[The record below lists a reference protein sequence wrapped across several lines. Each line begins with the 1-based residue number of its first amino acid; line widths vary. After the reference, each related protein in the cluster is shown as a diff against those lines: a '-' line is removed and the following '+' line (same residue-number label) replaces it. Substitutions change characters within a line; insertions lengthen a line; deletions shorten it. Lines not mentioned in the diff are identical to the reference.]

1 MLYDNSIND
10 LGVIEMEK
18 IIKLMDESKLKVG
31 LVGNPDSTTIMLPVA
46 KESVYGQEAENLKLW
61 GVDPEL
67 GKHFVEGLMDKFQIL
82 YFDYEG
88 HRLKHPNPENHTPEC
103 IVKDLL
109 IIADEMNVKKFS
121 YYGYS
126 WLALVGLQ
134 LAIRTDRLES
144 LIMGGFPAIDGPYKE
159 MMVVTNK
166 TYEQALNNQN
176 SPIIDEQDHISPEKV
191 DWDNIQVKIDTNQTK
206 QFVTMYENLME
217 FDDREIQHKLVIPR
231 LAFAGEKDTIVYG
244 ENFGSVTVDIVGI
257 FQKNKQ
263 ELEHLGWD
271 IEILKGIDMDHTK
284 AMQPITV
291 LPLIK
296 PWLIKNLNKTD

>member
-1 MLYDNSIND
+1 
-10 LGVIEMEK
+10 MEK
-18 IIKLMDESKLKVG
+18 SIKLTDASEIKVG
-31 LVGNPDSTTIMLPVA
+31 LAGNPDCKTIMLPVA
-46 KESVYGQEAENLKLW
+46 KESVYGQEAEALKLW

-67 GKHFVEGLMDKFQIL
+67 GKHFIEGLLDSFQVL

-88 HRLKHPNPENHTPEC
+88 HRLQHPSPENLTPEN

-109 IIADEMNVKKFS
+109 VIADEMNIKKFS

-144 LIMGGFPAIDGPYKE
+144 LIMGGFPPIDGPYKE
-159 MMVVTNK
+159 MMAVTNK
-166 TYEQALNNQN
+166 TYEQALTNQS
-176 SPIIDEQDHISPEKV
+176 SPVSDEQSQLSPDKV
-191 DWDNIQVKIDTNQTK
+191 DWDNIQVKINPNQTK

-217 FDDREIQHKLVIPR
+217 FEDRNIQPKLSIPK
-231 LAFAGEKDTIVYG
+231 LAFAGEKDTIIYG
-244 ENFGSVTVDIVGI
+244 ENFGSVIVDIAGI
-257 FQKNKQ
+257 LQKNKQ

-271 IEILKGIDMDHTK
+271 VEILKGMDMDHTK
-284 AMQPITV
+284 AMQPATV

-296 PWLIKNLNKTD
+296 IWLLRNIQ

>member
-1 MLYDNSIND
+1 MLYDNSRNN
-10 LGVIEMEK
+10 LGVINMEK
-18 IIKLMDESKLKVG
+18 NIKLTDESELKVG
-31 LVGNPDSTTIMLPVA
+31 LVGNPGSPTIMLPVA

-67 GKHFVEGLMDKFQIL
+67 GKHFIEGMVDKFQIL

-88 HRLKHPNPENHTPEC
+88 HRLQQPNPENLTPEN
-103 IVKDLL
+103 IVKDL
-109 IIADEMNVKKFS
+109 ITIADVMNVKKFS

-144 LIMGGFPAIDGPYKE
+144 LIMGGFPPIDGPYKE
-159 MMVVTNK
+159 MMVVTMK
-166 TYEQALNNQN
+166 TYEQALYNQN
-176 SPIIDEQDHISPEKV
+176 SPVINEHPEKV
-191 DWDNIQVKIDTNQTK
+191 EWDNIQVKIDTNQTK
-206 QFVTMYENLME
+206 QFVTMYKNLIE

-244 ENFGSVTVDIVGI
+244 ENFGSVTVDIIGI
-257 FQKNKQ
+257 LQKNKQ

-271 IEILKGIDMDHTK
+271 IEIINGNDMDHTK
-284 AMQPITV
+284 AMQPATV
-291 LPLIK
+291 LPSIK
-296 PWLIKNLNKTD
+296 HWLIKNLKIAR

>member
-1 MLYDNSIND
+1 
-10 LGVIEMEK
+10 MEK
-18 IIKLMDESKLKVG
+18 NIQFTDGSEIKVG
-31 LVGNPDSTTIMLPVA
+31 LVGNPDFTTIMLPVA
-46 KESVYGQEAENLKLW
+46 KESVYGSEAKNLKLW
-61 GVDPEL
+61 GVDPEM
-67 GKHFVEGLMDKFQIL
+67 GEHFVEGLMDQFQIL

-88 HRLKHPNPENHTPEC
+88 HRLQYPNPENLTPES
-103 IVKDLL
+103 IVNDLL
-109 IIADEMNVKKFS
+109 IIADEMDVKKFS

-126 WLALVGLQ
+126 WLALLGLQ

-144 LIMGGFPAIDGPYKE
+144 LIMGGFPAIDGPYNE

-206 QFVTMYENLME
+206 QFVTMYKNLRE

-231 LAFAGEKDTIVYG
+231 LAFAGEQDTIIYG
-244 ENFGSVTVDIVGI
+244 ENFGGVTVDITGI
-257 FQKNKQ
+257 LQNNKQ

-271 IEILKGIDMDHTK
+271 IEILKGTDMDHIK

-296 PWLIKNLNKTD
+296 PWFIKNLKISHKKR

>member
-1 MLYDNSIND
+1 
-10 LGVIEMEK
+10 MEK
-18 IIKLMDESKLKVG
+18 IIKLIDESELKVG
-31 LVGNPDSTTIMLPVA
+31 FVGNPNSATIMLPAA
-46 KESVYGQEAENLKLW
+46 KESVYGQEAENLRLW

-67 GKHFVEGLMDKFQIL
+67 GKHFIEGLADKFQIL

-88 HRLKHPNPENHTPEC
+88 HRMQHPIPENLTPEN
-103 IVKDLL
+103 IVEDLL
-109 IIADEMNVKKFS
+109 TIADEMNVKKFS

-126 WLALVGLQ
+126 WLASVGLQ

-166 TYEQALNNQN
+166 TYEQALNNQH
-176 SPIIDEQDHISPEKV
+176 SPVIDEQDQRSPEKV
-191 DWDNIQVKIDTNQTK
+191 DWDRIQVKINPNQTK

-244 ENFGSVTVDIVGI
+244 ENFGSVTVDIIGI
-257 FQKNKQ
+257 LQKNKQ

-271 IEILKGIDMDHTK
+271 VEILKGNDMDHTK
-284 AMQPITV
+284 AMQPKTV
-291 LPLIK
+291 LPLVM
-296 PWLIKNLNKTD
+296 PWLIRNLNITR

>member
-1 MLYDNSIND
+1 
-10 LGVIEMEK
+10 MEK
-18 IIKLMDESKLKVG
+18 NLKLTDESELKVG
-31 LVGNPDSTTIMLPVA
+31 LVGNPNSPTIMLPVA

-67 GKHFVEGLMDKFQIL
+67 GKHFIEGMVDKFQIL

-88 HRLKHPNPENHTPEC
+88 HRLQQPNPENLTPEN
-103 IVKDLL
+103 IVKDL
-109 IIADEMNVKKFS
+109 ITIADEMNVKKFS

-144 LIMGGFPAIDGPYKE
+144 LIMGGFPPIDGPYKE
-159 MMVVTNK
+159 MMVVTKK
-166 TYEQALNNQN
+166 TYEQALYNQN
-176 SPIIDEQDHISPEKV
+176 SPVINEHDHLNLEQVE
-191 DWDNIQVKIDTNQTK
+191 WDNIQVKIDTNQTK
-206 QFVTMYENLME
+206 QFVTMYKNLMG

-244 ENFGSVTVDIVGI
+244 ENFGGVTVDIIGI

-271 IEILKGIDMDHTK
+271 IEIIKGDDIDHTK
-284 AMQPITV
+284 AMQPVTV

-296 PWLIKNLNKTD
+296 HWLIINLNIARIGK

>member
-1 MLYDNSIND
+1 
-10 LGVIEMEK
+10 MEK
-18 IIKLMDESKLKVG
+18 DIKLTDESELKVG

-88 HRLKHPNPENHTPEC
+88 HRLQHPNPENLTPES
-103 IVKDLL
+103 IVNDLL
-109 IIADEMNVKKFS
+109 TIANEMNVKKFS

-144 LIMGGFPAIDGPYKE
+144 LIMGGFPPIEGPYKE

-166 TYEQALNNQN
+166 TYQQALSNQN
-176 SPIIDEQDHISPEKV
+176 CSVIDEQDHISPEKV
-191 DWDNIQVKIDTNQTK
+191 DWENIQVKIDTDQTK

-217 FDDREIQHKLVIPR
+217 FDDREIQHKLDIPR

-244 ENFGSVTVDIVGI
+244 ENFGNVTVDIIGI
-257 FQKNKQ
+257 LQKNKQ

-271 IEILKGIDMDHTK
+271 IEILKGNDMDHTK
-284 AMQPITV
+284 AMQPVTV
-291 LPLIK
+291 LSLIK
-296 PWLIKNLNKTD
+296 RWLIKSLNITR

>member
-1 MLYDNSIND
+1 
-10 LGVIEMEK
+10 MEK
-18 IIKLMDESKLKVG
+18 IIKLMDETEIKVG
-31 LVGNPDSTTIMLPVA
+31 LVGNTDFKTIMLPVA

-61 GVDPEL
+61 GVDPEF
-67 GKHFVEGLMDKFQIL
+67 GKHLIEGLLDKFQVL

-88 HRLKHPNPENHTPEC
+88 HRLQFPNPENLTPEN

-109 IIADEMNVKKFS
+109 VIADEMNVKKFS

-144 LIMGGFPAIDGPYKE
+144 LIMGGFPPMDGPYKE

-166 TYEQALNNQN
+166 TYQQALNNQS
-176 SPIIDEQDHISPEKV
+176 SPVSNEQEDIESPEKI
-191 DWDNIQVKIDTNQTK
+191 DWDNIKVKIDTNQTK
-206 QFVTMYENLME
+206 QFVTMYKNLMD
-217 FDDREIQHKLVIPR
+217 FDDRNIQHQLVIPK
-231 LAFAGEKDTIVYG
+231 LTFAGEKDTIVYG

-257 FQKNKQ
+257 LQKNKE

-271 IEILKGIDMDHTK
+271 VEIIKGNGMDHTK

-291 LPLIK
+291 LSLVK
-296 PWLIKNLNKTD
+296 PWLIKNSRVTNYPK

>member
-1 MLYDNSIND
+1 
-10 LGVIEMEK
+10 MEK
-18 IIKLMDESKLKVG
+18 FIKLMDDSELKVG
-31 LVGNPDSTTIMLPVA
+31 LVGNPNFKTIMLPLA
-46 KESVYGQEAENLKLW
+46 KETVYGEEGENLKLW

-67 GKHFVEGLMDKFQIL
+67 GKHFIEGLQDKFQIL

-88 HRLKHPNPENHTPEC
+88 HRLQHPNPENLTPEN

-109 IIADEMNVKKFS
+109 LIADEMNINKFS

-144 LIMGGFPAIDGPYKE
+144 LIMGGFPPIDGPYKE

-176 SPIIDEQDHISPEKV
+176 SPFYDEQDHISPEKV
-191 DWDNIQVKIDTNQTK
+191 DWDNIQIKIDINQTK
-206 QFVTMYENLME
+206 QFVTMYNNLMK
-217 FDDREIQHKLVIPR
+217 FDDREIQENLTIPK
-231 LAFAGEKDTIVYG
+231 LAFAGENDTIVYG
-244 ENFGSVTVDIVGI
+244 KNFGSVTVDIVGI
-257 FQKNKQ
+257 LQKNKQ
-263 ELEHLGWD
+263 ELENLGWNV
-271 IEILKGIDMDHTK
+271 EILKGKSMDHTK
-284 AMQPITV
+284 AMQPHTV

-296 PWLIKNLNKTD
+296 PWLIQNS